1 MGKLRSREIG
11 YEDTARSIPGAYFIL
26 MFAEDTTIFEKQQLQ
41 DYIEKI
47 ELPKME
53 AI

>member
-1 MGKLRSREIG
+1 MGKLRSREMG
-11 YEDTARSIPGAYFIL
+11 MRTPLEVYLVRIL
-26 MFAEDTTIFEKQQLQ
+26 FWCFAEDTTIFEKQQLQ